1 MPKQGRG
8 QGQDQGMQ
16 NGTGGGRGGG
26 GGGGRGQG
34 GGGGG
39 GRSQGGGGGGG
50 GMGGTGFCICPKCG
64 HKAPHQAGSPCLQQ
78 RCPSCGGAMVR
89 EGSAH
94 HQEIESRRADREA
107 KS

>member
-1 MPKQGRG
+1 MPRQGRG
-8 QGQDQGMQ
+8 QGKEQGMQ

-26 GGGGRGQG
+26 GGGGRGQ
-34 GGGGG
+34 
-39 GRSQGGGGGGG
+39 GGGGGG

-78 RCPSCGGAMVR
+78 LCPSCGGAMVR

>member
-8 QGQDQGMQ
+8 QGQGMQ
-16 NGTGGGRGGG
+16 NGVGGGRGSGR
-26 GGGGRGQG
+26 GGGRGQ
-34 GGGGG
+34 
-39 GRSQGGGGGGG
+39 GGGG

-78 RCPSCGGAMVR
+78 RCPSCGGALVR

-94 HQEIESRRADREA
+94 HQEIEGRRAAREA